1 MPIPRAAVVRR
12 VRRVGARDLGHLG
25 VGQLPVE
32 IVASLATRRIRP
44 VRNGSYGRLLYPH
57 NDDCSLPDF
66 PLPVQTSSSGSS
78 IRPTMPRRAGA
89 FPERDRTLTEP
100 RTCVKARRLRA
111 VEVTNEDSVAAPAER
126 QPSGGEVPAGLT
138 VEAGNDTSD
147 LVVVTFNERIHR
159 SGLTLDGL
167 RIRSRRV
174 GGSADVRPPHAAA
187 DGSAAA
193 LNRSSNSASRCC
205 APSMPFAFTWPKP
218 RIRSGSDA
226 ISTASAWL
234 VWSRPSRSDATA
246 RS

>member
-1 MPIPRAAVVRR
+1 MAGRRLGGCDLSAGTGAFVLSVTARTAGFCILIMMIAPSLIFRYLSRHPRPDLPY
-12 VRRVGARDLGHLG
+12 AR
-25 VGQLPVE
+25 PC
-32 IVASLATRRIRP
+32 R
-44 VRNGSYGRLLYPH
+44 
-57 NDDCSLPDF
+57 DDP
-66 PLPVQTSSSGSS
+66 
-78 IRPTMPRRAGA
+78 GA

-100 RTCVKARRLRA
+100 RTCVRARRLRA
-111 VEVTNEDSVAAPAER
+111 VEVTNEGSVAAPAER
-126 QPSGGEVPAGLT
+126 QPSGGEVPVGLT

-174 GGSADVRPPHAAA
+174 GGSADVRRPHAASG
-187 DGSAAA
+187 GSAAA
-193 LNRSSNSASRCC
+193 PNRSSNSASRCS
-205 APSMPFAFTWPKP
+205 ASSMPFAFTWPKP

-234 VWSRPSRSDATA
+234 VWSRPSRSDATV